1 MALTKITN
9 KSLEE
14 SKAAITKAL
23 SGVGFGI
30 LTEIDVAK
38 TLKAKI
44 DVDRDPLVIL
54 GACNPTFA
62 NQALTHDPAFSLM
75 MPCNVV
81 LAETPSGV
89 SITIVDPRE
98 LINDPE
104 LQQLA
109 NDAYQLLSKALEEA

>member
-1 MALTKITN
+1 MALIKFTD
-9 KSLEE
+9 KSLED

-23 SGVGFGI
+23 SEVGFGI

-62 NQALTHDPAFSLM
+62 NQALTHDPAFALM

-81 LAETPSGV
+81 LAETPSGT

-109 NDAYQLLSKALEEA
+109 SDAYQLLSKALEQA

>member
-1 MALTKITN
+1 MALTKITD
-9 KSLEE
+9 KSLED

-23 SGVGFGI
+23 SEVGFGI

-62 NQALTHDPAFSLM
+62 NQALTHDPAFALM

-81 LAETPSGV
+81 LAETPSGT

-109 NDAYQLLSKALEEA
+109 SDAYQLLSKALEQA

>member
-1 MALTKITN
+1 MALIKFTD
-9 KSLEE
+9 KSLED

-23 SGVGFGI
+23 SEVGFGI

-62 NQALTHDPAFSLM
+62 NQALTHDPTFALM

-81 LAETPSGV
+81 LAETPSGT

-109 NDAYQLLSKALEEA
+109 SDAYQLLSKALEQA

>member
-1 MALTKITN
+1 MALTKITD
-9 KSLEE
+9 KSLED

-23 SGVGFGI
+23 SEVGFGI

-62 NQALTHDPAFSLM
+62 NQALTHDPTFALM

-81 LAETPSGV
+81 LAETPSGT

-109 NDAYQLLSKALEEA
+109 SDAYQLLSKALEQA

>member
-1 MALTKITN
+1 MALTKVTD
-9 KSLEE
+9 KSLEA
-14 SKAAITKAL
+14 SKAAITNAL

-44 DVDRDPLVIL
+44 DVDRDPLLIL

-62 NQALTHDPAFSLM
+62 NQALNHDQAFALM

-81 LAETPSGV
+81 LAETPSGT

-109 NDAYQLLSKALEEA
+109 NEAYQLLSKALEEA